1 MSLVQGLAHRVNAV
15 GAGLPIGQVTAAA
28 DRLRRATGL
37 LAATMHASAAPPPT
51 PLLVAAG
58 EHLDTAAGAL
68 NRARDELDRYLTTV
82 GVAAV
87 GVAAVRAPATFFAAD
102 DLPRRPSAEQTSFWA
117 DRVDLLTDLRGTA
130 RPERADGSVDDLL
143 VAVVRAAQAGDRAG
157 LRAALVAAPAAT
169 GLALGSL
176 AADLLRERVGTDFPA
191 VRRAGLARIGDLLP
205 GLDAATPVEILSRVC
220 RRPVPPRDP
229 DADGPAHPVDPAVA
243 GPVLLAALLAA
254 DGQDAADL
262 ARTLAGRRGGA

>member
-15 GAGLPIGQVTAAA
+15 GAGLPIGLVTAAA

-87 GVAAVRAPATFFAAD
+87 GVAAVGVARRVRSVRRQPSSPPTICRAD
-102 DLPRRPSAEQTSFWA
+102 RRPS
-117 DRVDLLTDLRGTA
+117 
-130 RPERADGSVDDLL
+130 RPPS
-143 VAVVRAAQAGDRAG
+143 
-157 LRAALVAAPAAT
+157 
-169 GLALGSL
+169 
-176 AADLLRERVGTDFPA
+176 
-191 VRRAGLARIGDLLP
+191 
-205 GLDAATPVEILSRVC
+205 
-220 RRPVPPRDP
+220 
-229 DADGPAHPVDPAVA
+229 
-243 GPVLLAALLAA
+243 
-254 DGQDAADL
+254 GQIVSIC
-262 ARTLAGRRGGA
+262 

>member
-1 MSLVQGLAHRVNAV
+1 M
-15 GAGLPIGQVTAAA
+15 
-28 DRLRRATGL
+28 
-37 LAATMHASAAPPPT
+37 
-51 PLLVAAG
+51 
-58 EHLDTAAGAL
+58 
-68 NRARDELDRYLTTV
+68 
-82 GVAAV
+82 
-87 GVAAVRAPATFFAAD
+87 
-102 DLPRRPSAEQTSFWA
+102 
-117 DRVDLLTDLRGTA
+117 
-130 RPERADGSVDDLL
+130 DDLL

-157 LRAALVAAPAAT
+157 LRATLVAAPAAT

-243 GPVLLAALLAA
+243 GPVLLAGLLAA

>member
-1 MSLVQGLAHRVNAV
+1 MSLVQGLAHRVTAV

-37 LAATMHASAAPPPT
+37 LAATLHASAAPPPT

-82 GVAAV
+82 GVGAGQVLAA
-87 GVAAVRAPATFFAAD
+87 ATLSTTD

-130 RPERADGSVDDLL
+130 RPERAEETTVDDLL
-143 VAVVRAAQAGDRAG
+143 VAVVRAAQAGDRDG
-157 LRAALVAAPAAT
+157 LRATLVAAPAAT

-191 VRRAGLARIGDLLP
+191 VRRTALARIGDLLP
-205 GLDAATPVEILSRVC
+205 GLDAATPVEILARAC
-220 RRPVPPRDP
+220 RQPARPRDP
-229 DADGPAHPVDPAVA
+229 DAPAHPVDPAVA

-262 ARTLAGRRGGA
+262 ARALAGRRHRA